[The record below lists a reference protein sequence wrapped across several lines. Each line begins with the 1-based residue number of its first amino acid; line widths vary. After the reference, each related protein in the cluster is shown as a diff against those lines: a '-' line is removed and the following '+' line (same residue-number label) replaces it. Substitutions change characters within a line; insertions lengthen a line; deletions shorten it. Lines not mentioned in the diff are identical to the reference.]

1 MTKIYPGEL
10 YRYDIASNNATTI
23 KDTEWFIGNTNC
35 QRPGYGVPYVNCAST
50 YQQADNFSYPY
61 ADNAAYGIGVRVDG
75 GGQVLRGPD
84 NRMYV
89 ASRGSQRIGVIN
101 NPDVATRTTAAIGW
115 NRFGLD
121 LGAGNYSMYGLPQMV
136 SLYSPKVWQY

>member
-1 MTKIYPGEL
+1 
-10 YRYDIASNNATTI
+10 
-23 KDTEWFIGNTNC
+23 
-35 QRPGYGVPYVNCAST
+35 
-50 YQQADNFSYPY
+50 
-61 ADNAAYGIGVRVDG
+61 
-75 GGQVLRGPD
+75 
-84 NRMYV
+84 MYV